1 MWEDLLRAV
10 ALMMVIEGILPF
22 LNPMLLRDAMDRL
35 QEMDDRTLRIMGLLS
50 MLIGVGFLYA
60 LHD

>member
-1 MWEDLLRAV
+1 
-10 ALMMVIEGILPF
+10 MMVIEGILPF